1 MVYAGAKDWIEFK
14 EWMKS
19 VVLNTHLPENHKKNG
34 ELKFPKYIAICD
46 CGEVEG
52 DNLRRDQA
60 GLYGKANLSSSINH
74 HYRSEHGEWD
84 EDEHE
89 YEVYIKESEVEL
101 KKGQIHNLDWDDRIA
116 LRKRL
121 N

>member
-1 MVYAGAKDWIEFK
+1 MVYKGSKDWIEFK

-46 CGEVEG
+46 CGEVDG
-52 DNLRRDQA
+52 ANLRRDQA

-101 KKGQIHNLDWDDRIA
+101 KKGQINHLDYDDRIA